1 MVTNKGGMAAAARA
15 ALFVLLLLL
24 LGSKARADPG
34 HASVVSCST
43 HSPPKPVA
51 DAWEALNR
59 SPNELEAQ
67 LGLVDALID
76 QGCYKEAVPIL
87 EAGLAQRPRSSEL
100 QSRMRAVRSML
111 SEEHFFEGLGT
122 AQETAK
128 LQHALLRCTKAF
140 DLSACDE
147 ALRSKPDDAPLIVAK
162 GDALVHDAKPAQAIA
177 VYQRAEG
184 LLPGDEGVKSK
195 LSAAETQRETLVSQ
209 CQGGADAAAADACQ
223 AAVLPGSPDELTLLR
238 RRGILLQSM
247 DQPGQALDAFIA
259 ANVLEHD
266 DKSVALA
273 IVALTDSTGRK
284 DAVALAARGTSLL
297 TLGRAAEAVQ
307 TLHQAAT
314 LAPALPGIKT
324 AVAQAEQAAR
334 TAAKHQAH
342 TASAKP
348 NTPTPTAAPHPAATA
363 PMPATT
369 GPMPVVGL
377 RPVTVGPTPTTYSN
391 DATAARTN

>member
-1 MVTNKGGMAAAARA
+1 MVTNRGLGP
-15 ALFVLLLLL
+15 ALYVLLLLL
-24 LGSKARADPG
+24 LGSEARADPG
-34 HASVVSCST
+34 HASAVSCST
-43 HSPPKPVA
+43 PPKPVA

-87 EAGLAQRPRSSEL
+87 EAGLAQRPRSGEL

-147 ALRSKPDDAPLIVAK
+147 ALRSKPDDAQVIVAK
-162 GDALVHDAKPAQAIA
+162 GDALTHEGKPAEAIS

-184 LLPGDEGVKSK
+184 LLPSDEGVKSK
-195 LSAAETQRETLVSQ
+195 RAAAETQRATLISQ

-223 AAVLPGSPDELTLLR
+223 AALLPGSPDEFTLLR
-238 RRGILLQSM
+238 RRGILLQSI
-247 DQPGQALDAFIA
+247 DQPEQALDAFIA
-259 ANVLEHD
+259 ANVLEQD

-314 LAPALPGIKT
+314 LAPALPGIKVE
-324 AVAQAEQAAR
+324 VARAEQAAR
-334 TAAKHQAH
+334 TVAKHQAR

-348 NTPTPTAAPHPAATA
+348 NTPAANPR
-363 PMPATT
+363 PAT
-369 GPMPVVGL
+369 VA
-377 RPVTVGPTPTTYSN
+377 GPTPTTYSN
-391 DATAARTN
+391 DAVAARTN

>member
-1 MVTNKGGMAAAARA
+1 MVTNRGLGA

-24 LGSKARADPG
+24 LGSEALADTG
-34 HASVVSCST
+34 HASEVSCTT

-76 QGCYKEAVPIL
+76 QGCYKEAVPVL

-147 ALRSKPDDAPLIVAK
+147 ALRSKPDDAQVIVAK
-162 GDALVHDAKPAQAIA
+162 GDALTHEGKPAEAIA

-184 LLPGDEGVKSK
+184 LLPGDEAVKSK
-195 LSAAETQRETLVSQ
+195 LAAAETQRATLISQ
-209 CQGGADAAAADACQ
+209 CQGGADAAAAAACQ
-223 AAVLPGSPDELTLLR
+223 AALLPGSPDEPALLR
-238 RRGILLQSM
+238 RKGILLQSI

-259 ANVLEHD
+259 ANALEHD

-297 TLGRAAEAVQ
+297 TLGRAEEAVQ

-314 LAPALPGIKT
+314 LAPALPGLKSE
-324 AVAQAEQAAR
+324 VAQAEQAAR
-334 TAAKHQAH
+334 TATKHQPR
-342 TASAKP
+342 TASAKL
-348 NTPTPTAAPHPAATA
+348 NTPATNPPSATA
-363 PMPATT
+363 VQRPTT
-369 GPMPVVGL
+369 VAV
-377 RPVTVGPTPTTYSN
+377 PTPTTYSN
-391 DATAARTN
+391 DAVAARTN

>member
-1 MVTNKGGMAAAARA
+1 MVTNRGLGA

-24 LGSKARADPG
+24 LGSEALADTG
-34 HASVVSCST
+34 HASEVSCTT

-76 QGCYKEAVPIL
+76 QGCYKEAVPVL

-147 ALRSKPDDAPLIVAK
+147 ALRSKPDDAQVIVAK
-162 GDALVHDAKPAQAIA
+162 GDALTHEGKPAEAIA
-177 VYQRAEG
+177 VYQRAEE
-184 LLPGDEGVKSK
+184 LLPGDEPVKSK
-195 LSAAETQRETLVSQ
+195 LAAAETQRATLISQ
-209 CQGGADAAAADACQ
+209 CQGGADAAAAAACQ
-223 AAVLPGSPDELTLLR
+223 AALLPGSPDEPALLR
-238 RRGILLQSM
+238 RKGILLQSI

-259 ANVLEHD
+259 ANALEHD

-297 TLGRAAEAVQ
+297 TLGRAEEAVQ

-314 LAPALPGIKT
+314 LAPALPGIKSE
-324 AVAQAEQAAR
+324 VAQAEQAAR
-334 TAAKHQAH
+334 TAAKHQAR

-348 NTPTPTAAPHPAATA
+348 NTPAAAPAPTATIPT
-363 PMPATT
+363 PATVAFT
-369 GPMPVVGL
+369 GRGPG
-377 RPVTVGPTPTTYSN
+377 TVGPTPTTYSN
-391 DATAARTN
+391 DAAPARTN